1 MEEKN
6 YTIEIVQKFKTKK
19 EAFAFEQ
26 SEIQRLSPEANSI
39 FNKIELKPCGH
50 RLEEAH
56 FTKIRKVA
64 RRLKL
69 KEAEA
74 LRKII
79 EKTEL

>member
-1 MEEKN
+1 M
-6 YTIEIVQKFKTKK
+6 
-19 EAFAFEQ
+19 
-26 SEIQRLSPEANSI
+26 
-39 FNKIELKPCGH
+39 KPCGH

-64 RRLKL
+64 RRLKI

-74 LRKII
+74 LRRII